1 MKLPKGV
8 YQRNKSSPLL
18 WIRYMDGTG
27 KRIKESA
34 HTTDPAIAEEL
45 LRRRLVQVSERRV
58 IPTRIFESI
67 TFGELLDF
75 WWEKHA
81 KDKPSKF
88 HYLLPRLNKFRKL
101 KARNLTPEMIQNFLD
116 GLLTKEKLSPSSV
129 NHYRTIFNST
139 FNFVIKW
146 KKYDDNPVIPTKQV
160 PEREARDR
168 FVAVEELVKLIEKCR
183 DEEDFELMDS

>member
-1 MKLPKGV
+1 MKKLPKGV
-8 YQRNKSSPLL
+8 YQRNKSSPNL
-18 WIRYMDGTG
+18 WIRYMDEHGI
-27 KRIKESA
+27 RIKESA
-34 HTTDPAIAEEL
+34 HTTDPVIAEQF
-45 LRRRLVQVSERRV
+45 RNQRLVQVAERKLT
-58 IPTRIFESI
+58 PTRIFESI
-67 TFGELLDF
+67 TFGETLGF

-139 FNFVIKW
+139 
-146 KKYDDNPVIPTKQV
+146 
-160 PEREARDR
+160 
-168 FVAVEELVKLIEKCR
+168 
-183 DEEDFELMDS
+183 